1 MIKHRIMTLWMLFSI
16 SICWSQNISLKLA
29 DNIKQGI
36 HLTADFVGI
45 RDNILLTEENNFR
58 TLETEKAV
66 AVSCYDSGR
75 RTFIFANPND
85 SIEIS
90 ISSKGL
96 IEYSSKNNKF
106 RKLESEFVNQ
116 SYQKYGPMEDS
127 FGKKMIQIINRPGLS
142 QYFDPKYIEEQK
154 MLTSFYKDQ
163 LVSKEFYEYFMD
175 VYWCLALQ
183 NELEVSPISNETIS
197 VIENSF
203 DKAQQYINYSQ
214 YRYLLFN
221 YTRKMIEKSGI
232 SAELPNIL
240 NYILNHYTNQ
250 KIKDFLLYKE
260 MDWFLSQ
267 HHEINSVDASTLKLF
282 HENCKNKLFLD
293 EINKDLESPTAPV
306 FMKNIIQK
314 YKGRLVLV
322 DFWASWC
329 MPCRQEFPYERELM
343 KKYPTMSFVFISIDK
358 SNDAWQKA
366 SKEYPEILNKDN
378 NYLLLKSDQDQVL
391 QKIDISSIPRYVL
404 FNKEGEIIDV
414 NAPRPS
420 RKELETL
427 IEKYL

>member
-1 MIKHRIMTLWMLFSI
+1 MTLWMLFSI

-96 IEYSSKNNKF
+96 IEYSCKNNKF

-293 EINKDLESPTAPV
+293 EINKDLEPPTAPV

-366 SKEYPEILNKDN
+366 SKEYPDILNKDN

>member
-1 MIKHRIMTLWMLFSI
+1 MLFSI

-96 IEYSSKNNKF
+96 IEYSCKNNKF

-293 EINKDLESPTAPV
+293 EINKDLEPPTAPV

-366 SKEYPEILNKDN
+366 SKEYPDILNKDN